1 MKRELRLLSKIA
13 KKIDMSMFY
22 VVSFRQG
29 QIYLQGTSHSE
40 KLILL
45 RSLGYEPTL
54 TDNNWIEMN
63 KGCVSIVLTF

>member
-1 MKRELRLLSKIA
+1 MKRELRLLNIISR
-13 KKIDMSMFY
+13 KIDMSMFY
-22 VVSFRQG
+22 VVSFRECK
-29 QIYLQGTSHSE
+29 IYLQGTIDSE